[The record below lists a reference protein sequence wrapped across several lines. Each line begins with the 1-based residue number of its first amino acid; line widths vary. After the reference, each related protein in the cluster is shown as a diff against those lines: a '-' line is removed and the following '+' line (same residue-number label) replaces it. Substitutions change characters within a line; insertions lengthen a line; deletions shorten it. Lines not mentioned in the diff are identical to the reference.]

1 MGLSD
6 PILSRFECCYGTK
19 ECSSGVC
26 LHIEWCVCG
35 KGAGSTVSPI
45 VLHLEELLAA
55 LSAGF
60 PTVFCLHWGSDHF
73 PTFCLLQKFSL
84 Q

>member
-6 PILSRFECCYGTK
+6 PILSRSECCYGTK

-26 LHIEWCVCG
+26 LHIEWWVCG

-73 PTFCLLQKFSL
+73 PAFCLLQKFSL